1 MMITEEKFDCS
12 MRNRIV
18 FCKND
23 KIYEIKE
30 LDDQFCKK
38 HIEEKILLIN
48 RDRAQLLFTLKDL
61 EDKLQISENSK
72 ERRKIRKYF

>member
-1 MMITEEKFDCS
+1 MIKKDHILSMILYFLNLPFDELLQLNKANKKFYDKIIPEIMLKSEKRFDCS

-30 LDDQFCKK
+30 LDDHF
-38 HIEEKILLIN
+38 
-48 RDRAQLLFTLKDL
+48 
-61 EDKLQISENSK
+61 
-72 ERRKIRKYF
+72 